1 MRRYKITTTRFAQ
14 TIRRRPIALRLLL
27 VVSFLAVLGS
37 AAGVNAAHPGHVL
50 VLNSYHRGL
59 SWTDSIVEGIESVLG
74 GDSDLEL
81 HIEYM
86 DTKRLYDEVY
96 LQKLYEVYKYKFSQ
110 MRFDVVMVS
119 DNNAFEFVRQHHDEL
134 FPGTPVVFCGINNF
148 SDSMLAGYALY
159 TGVVEVTDIESTLE
173 IALELHPNVAQVAV
187 VNDRTSTGVALGS
200 ELQAI
205 VPRFEA
211 STEFVFIEDLDM
223 AEIQAQVKT
232 LPADSLILLLVV
244 NRDASGQ
251 FFTYEES
258 LARISSVATVPIYGL
273 WDFYLG
279 GGIVGG
285 KLTSGFHQ
293 GEAAARIAQRILGGE
308 AVEDIP
314 VVRESPNRYMFD
326 HEQMQRFGLETSALP
341 ADSIVINLP
350 DTFYGRY
357 KTLIWGS
364 LGIIA
369 VLSLAISIL
378 LINISR
384 RKRAEGAHS

>member
-1 MRRYKITTTRFAQ
+1 MTTTHIAQ
-14 TIRRRPIALRLLL
+14 TIRRQPMVPRLLL
-27 VVSFLAVLGS
+27 AVSLLAVLGS
-37 AAGVNAAHPGHVL
+37 AAGVNAAPSRHVQ
-50 VLNSYHRGL
+50 VLNSYHHGL

-96 LQKLYEVYKYKFSQ
+96 LQKLYEVYKYKYSQ
-110 MRFDVVMVS
+110 VRFEVVIIS
-119 DNNAFEFVRQHHDEL
+119 DNNAFEFVRQHHTEL

-148 SDSMLAGYALY
+148 SNSMLAGYDLY

-173 IALELHPNVAQVAV
+173 IALQLHPNTAQAAV
-187 VNDRTSTGVALGS
+187 VNDRTPTGVALKS
-200 ELQAI
+200 ELDAVI
-205 VPRFEA
+205 PRFED
-211 STEFVFIEDLDM
+211 SMEFALIEDLDM
-223 AEIQAQVKT
+223 AEVQAQVKT
-232 LPADSLILLLVV
+232 LPADSLILMLVL
-244 NRDASGQ
+244 NRDAAGQ

-258 LARISSVATVPIYGL
+258 LAQISSATTLPIYGI

-293 GEAAARIAQRILGGE
+293 GEAAAEIAQRILEGE

-314 VVRESPNRYMFD
+314 VVTESPNRYMFD
-326 HEQMQRFGLETSALP
+326 YEQMQRFGLKTSALP
-341 ADSIVINLP
+341 ADSIVINEP
-350 DTFYGRY
+350 DASHSRY

-369 VLSLAISIL
+369 ALALIVSIL
-378 LINISR
+378 LVSITR
-384 RKRAEGAHS
+384 RRRA

>member
-1 MRRYKITTTRFAQ
+1 MTTTHITQ
-14 TIRRRPIALRLLL
+14 TIRRRPMVPRLLL
-27 VVSFLAVLGS
+27 AVSLLAVLGS
-37 AAGVNAAHPGHVL
+37 AAGVNAAPPRHVL
-50 VLNSYHRGL
+50 VLNSYHHGL
-59 SWTDSIVEGIESVLG
+59 SWTDSIVQGIESVLG
-74 GDSDLEL
+74 DDSDLEL

-86 DTKRLYDEVY
+86 DTKRLYDEGY
-96 LQKLYEVYKYKFSQ
+96 LQKLYELYQYKYSQ
-110 MRFDVVMVS
+110 TQFEVVIVS
-119 DNNAFEFVRQHHDEL
+119 DNNAFEFLRQHHHEL

-148 SDSMLAGYALY
+148 SDAMVEGYDLF

-173 IALELHPNVAQVAV
+173 IALQLHPNVAQVAV

-200 ELQAI
+200 ELQTI

-223 AEIQAQVKT
+223 AGIQDQVKT
-232 LPADSLILLLVV
+232 LPADSLIMMLVV

-293 GEAAARIAQRILGGE
+293 GEAAARIAQRILEGE

-314 VVRESPNRYMFD
+314 VVKESPNRYMFD
-326 HEQMQRFGLETSALP
+326 YEQLQRFGLESSALP
-341 ADSIVINLP
+341 ADSIVINSP
-350 DTFYGRY
+350 GTFYDRY
-357 KTLIWGS
+357 KMLIWGS
-364 LGIIA
+364 LGIVA
-369 VLSLAISIL
+369 VLILIVSIL
-378 LINISR
+378 LVSITR
-384 RKRAEGAHS
+384 RKRAEKHIQ